1 VKRDAEDRAERLPL
15 DPESGAPR
23 PPREQPGYY
32 PGFSTLAQQE
42 FWDASTRKVV
52 LARVESPPPV
62 EYFDQETATF
72 WARVFEHLIPQDDRT
87 AERRIPIV
95 NVLDRRLH
103 RNSTA
108 GYRFSDMPP
117 DRVAYRLGQTAIE
130 EEARVN
136 EQRAS
141 FLTPEDE
148 AYPERLLEIYDPPPV
163 LWIRGNA
170 RLLNRPGIAV
180 VGTRQPTPYGSG
192 MAEMLSRDLA
202 RRGMVIMS
210 GMARGVDSCAHRGAL
225 EAGGATVAVW
235 GTGIDVIY
243 PKENKKLAEQIV
255 AQGGTIVSEF
265 PLGTFPAP
273 QNFPIRNRTL
283 SGMSIG
289 VLVVEAGEYS
299 GTRITARCALDQGR
313 DVYAVPG
320 NATNKNAWGPNT
332 LIKQGAK
339 LTATWEDIWEDLP
352 SQVRIELEEAVQAQ
366 MSSNESSGLGGASLF
381 DEHPTLAPMSEH
393 ERLVMQEL
401 RQDDALQLD
410 ELIERLELKMVSG
423 EIFTALF
430 ELELSGRVKQ
440 MPGKQ
445 YVRCF

>member
-1 VKRDAEDRAERLPL
+1 MMDGNREETQVGSRLESQLETQAAGKSSAGIQEARLAWLALALTPGMGPTRCARAVQRLGAAERVFGASLTELEGAGLPAEAAQFCF
-15 DPESGAPR
+15 DGRARAAAMKEATR
-23 PPREQPGYY
+23 IAEQQ
-32 PGFSTLAQQE
+32 A
-42 FWDASTRKVV
+42 D
-52 LARVESPPPV
+52 
-62 EYFDQETATF
+62 
-72 WARVFEHLIPQDDRT
+72 
-87 AERRIPIV
+87 
-95 NVLDRRLH
+95 
-103 RNSTA
+103 
-108 GYRFSDMPP
+108 
-117 DRVAYRLGQTAIE
+117 
-130 EEARVN
+130 
-136 EQRAS
+136 

-148 AYPERLLEIYDPPPV
+148 LYPGSLLEIYDPPAV
-163 LWIRGNA
+163 LWVRGNA
-170 RLLNRPGIAV
+170 VLLNRAGIAV
-180 VGTRQPTPYGSG
+180 VGTRQPTPYGAG

-202 RRGMVIMS
+202 QRGMVVMS
-210 GMARGVDSCAHRGAL
+210 GMARGVDTCAHKGAL
-225 EAGGATVAVW
+225 DARGMTVAVW

-255 AQGGTIVSEF
+255 AQGGAIVSEF

-283 SGMSIG
+283 SGMSVG
-289 VLVVEAGEYS
+289 VLVVEGGEYS
-299 GTRITARCALDQGR
+299 GTRITARCALEQGR

-352 SQVRIELEEAVQAQ
+352 SQVRMQLEDELQTGRD
-366 MSSNESSGLGGASLF
+366 ESKGVGSASLF
-381 DEHPTLAPMSEH
+381 SGASPNGPSATPMSEH
-393 ERLVMQEL
+393 ERLVIQEL
-401 RQDDALQLD
+401 RQDEALQLD

-440 MPGKQ
+440 MPGKN

>member
-1 VKRDAEDRAERLPL
+1 MMDGNRSETPGNARLDTRSEARLAWLALVLTPGMGPTRCARAVQRLGAAERVFAASLTELEGVGLPA
-15 DPESGAPR
+15 EA
-23 PPREQPGYY
+23 
-32 PGFSTLAQQE
+32 AQ
-42 FWDASTRKVV
+42 FCFDGR
-52 LARVESPPPV
+52 AR
-62 EYFDQETATF
+62 A
-72 WARVFEHLIPQDDRT
+72 AAL
-87 AERRIPIV
+87 
-95 NVLDRRLH
+95 
-103 RNSTA
+103 
-108 GYRFSDMPP
+108 
-117 DRVAYRLGQTAIE
+117 
-130 EEARVN
+130 EEAARIA
-136 EQRAS
+136 EQQAN

-148 AYPERLLEIYDPPPV
+148 AYPGRLLEIYDPPPV
-163 LWIRGNA
+163 LWVRGNA
-170 RLLNRPGIAV
+170 AQLSRPGIAV

-202 RRGMVIMS
+202 RRGMVVMS
-210 GMARGVDSCAHRGAL
+210 GMARGVDTCAHKGAL

-255 AQGGTIVSEF
+255 AQGGAIVSEF

-283 SGMSIG
+283 SGMSVG
-289 VLVVEAGEYS
+289 VLVVEGGEYS

-352 SQVRIELEEAVQAQ
+352 SQVRKQLEDETEARIGR
-366 MSSNESSGLGGASLF
+366 NESSGEGSASLF
-381 DEHPTLAPMSEH
+381 NESSTAAPMSEH
-393 ERLVMQEL
+393 ERLVIQEL
-401 RQDDALQLD
+401 RQDETLQLD
-410 ELIERLELKMVSG
+410 ELMERLESKMVSG
-423 EIFTALF
+423 EVFTALF

-440 MPGKQ
+440 MPGKN